1 MQIRLALGY
10 HEVGQVEGNL
20 GGVTTV
26 EDSCSFLIDHEPE
39 DRTLPPPC
47 GEVSPIPSGNLGS
60 EGSKTRCLPI
70 FKRSEH

>member
-26 EDSCSFLIDHEPE
+26 EDSCSFLAI
-39 DRTLPPPC
+39 
-47 GEVSPIPSGNLGS
+47 N
-60 EGSKTRCLPI
+60 
-70 FKRSEH
+70 